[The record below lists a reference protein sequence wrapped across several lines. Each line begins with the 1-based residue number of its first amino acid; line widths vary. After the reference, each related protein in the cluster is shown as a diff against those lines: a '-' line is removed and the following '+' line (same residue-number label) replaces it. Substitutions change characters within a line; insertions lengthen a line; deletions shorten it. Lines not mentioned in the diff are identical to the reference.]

1 MIIKT
6 DAKRELIMIKK
17 AKAATKKTKTTYERF
32 MEKLSPKEKKEFD
45 ESYRE
50 LLLSELLLAIME
62 QDEVSVRELAKMAKV
77 SPTIVQAM
85 RSGTR
90 KNYSLETF
98 YKILKSLGFNQFMV
112 GRNGHFTPIDF
123 SHLSKK

>member
-1 MIIKT
+1 
-6 DAKRELIMIKK
+6 MIKK
-17 AKAATKKTKTTYERF
+17 TKSTVKKTKSTYEKF
-32 MEKLSPKEKKEFD
+32 LEKLSPKEKKEFD
-45 ESYRE
+45 EGYRE

-90 KNYSLETF
+90 TNYSLDTF

-112 GRNGHFTPIDF
+112 GRNGQFTSIDF
-123 SHLSKK
+123 SHLNKK